1 MTATTQ
7 PPLAGRR
14 LHLFLSYA
22 RADADS
28 LRSVEEGLETLHHN
42 VWFDKK
48 LDGGQDWWDQILA
61 QIRECDAVI
70 VVVSPAL
77 LESDAATKER
87 EYARHLRKP
96 LLPVQVVPVLADLLP
111 EDIAPLHIIDYT
123 KLGPMTGFQL
133 AAALVALQPAPP
145 LPDPLPPTPVA
156 PRSRLSELAKRLSS
170 KQLSLED
177 QLAVVAGLRV
187 SFDHAREQAAA
198 VQLLQALRRRQDLYY
213 ATWRELDELM
223 QREQARQVEE
233 PLYSKQAA
241 PPTPTPG
248 PPSHPTSS
256 APQNPT
262 PGPPSHPTSSAPQNS
277 IPRAAPGW
285 YADPSGRHRLRWF
298 DEEWTA
304 YTSDHGPI
312 IEDPNF

>member
-1 MTATTQ
+1 MTATKQ

-22 RADADS
+22 RVDADS

-61 QIRECDAVI
+61 QIRECDAII

-87 EYARHLRKP
+87 EYARSLRKP

-198 VQLLQALRRRQDLYY
+198 VQLLQTLRRRQDLYY

-223 QREQARQVEE
+223 QREQTRQADE
-233 PLYSKQAA
+233 PLNSKQA
-241 PPTPTPG
+241 PPQTPTPE
-248 PPSHPTSS
+248 PPPRRTAST
-256 APQNPT
+256 PQNAIPT
-262 PGPPSHPTSSAPQNS
+262 T
-277 IPRAAPGW
+277 APGW